1 LCVVS
6 SIFNF
11 KPKDHLMEKS
21 SVKEMEDPSQEDVI
35 SLVNSMFQVSDYNKT
50 EFSLEFKIEDIDFK
64 SKFESLARKLEN
76 MSYVCKLEKMEERG
90 LYVIIQKFS
99 QKKQRKWMSTS
110 WTPRI
115 LFVIVIS
122 FVMIDGYY
130 RTSGTNSIVEI
141 GDPLEMAA
149 IYTLSLLGILGVH
162 ELGHIIAAKIHGLKT
177 TWPYFIPGLPIIG
190 IPTFGAFIQSKGLTI
205 NREILFDVAIA
216 GPIAGLAI
224 AVIVSIYGAYTAPV
238 LDSEIA
244 AGLFEGSKLIEWDLG
259 EPLLMTASLALFGK
273 GGAGHEVIMTPI
285 MFAAWIGF
293 LITFLNLLPAWQLD
307 GGHMARTLFGA
318 KLHKYATYGSMAI
331 LVLLNYW
338 LMALL
343 ILFMSSRNPSAT
355 PLDDISPLS
364 KNRKLAYLGIIVL
377 AILCAPLPSGF
388 LSGLLP

>member
-1 LCVVS
+1 
-6 SIFNF
+6 
-11 KPKDHLMEKS
+11 MEKYRL
-21 SVKEMEDPSQEDVI
+21 KEMEDPSQEDII
-35 SLVNSMFQVSDYNKT
+35 SLVNSIFQVSDYNKT

-64 SKFESLARKLEN
+64 SKFEGLARKLED

-90 LYVIIQKFS
+90 LHVIIQKFS
-99 QKKQRKWMSTS
+99 PKKQRKWMSTA

-115 LFVIVIS
+115 LFAIVIS

-141 GDPLEMAA
+141 GDPLEMAGV
-149 IYTLSLLGILGVH
+149 YTLSLLGILGVH

-224 AVIVSIYGAYTAPV
+224 AVIVSMYGAYTAPV

-244 AGLFEGSKLIEWDLG
+244 AGLFEESRLIEWNQG

-273 GGAGHEVIMTPI
+273 GGAGHEVIMTPV

-307 GGHMARTLFGA
+307 GGHMARTLLGA

-343 ILFMSSRNPSAT
+343 ILFMSSRNPGAT
-355 PLDDISPLS
+355 PLDDVSPLS
-364 KNRKLAYLGIIVL
+364 KNRKLAYLGIIIL
-377 AILCAPLPSGF
+377 AILCAPIPSGF

>member
-1 LCVVS
+1 MILV

-11 KPKDHLMEKS
+11 KPESHLMERFSLK
-21 SVKEMEDPSQEDVI
+21 KMEENAQEGII
-35 SLVNSMFQVSDYNKT
+35 SLVNSIFEVSDFTKA
-50 EFSLEFKIEDIDFK
+50 EFSLEFKIEDLEFK
-64 SKFESLARKLEN
+64 SKFVDLARKLEN
-76 MSYVCKLEKMEERG
+76 MSYVCKLEEINGAK
-90 LYVIIQKFS
+90 VIIIQKFAV
-99 QKKQRKWMSTS
+99 KKQRKWLSNT

-130 RTSGTNSIVEI
+130 RTYGTNSIVEI
-141 GDPLEMAA
+141 GDPLQMAG

-162 ELGHIIAAKIHGLKT
+162 ELGHIVAAKAHKLKT
-177 TWPYFIPGLPIIG
+177 TWPYFIPGLPILG

-216 GPIAGLAI
+216 GPIAGLVI

-238 LDSEIA
+238 IEQAVA
-244 AGLFEGSKLIEWDLG
+244 AELFAESRLMEWSQG
-259 EPLLMTASLALFGK
+259 EPLLMSASLAMFGK
-273 GGAGHEVIMTPI
+273 GGAGYQVIMTPI

-307 GGHMARTLFGA
+307 GGHMARTLLGQ
-318 KLHKYATYGSMAI
+318 KMHRYATYGSMAI

-338 LMALL
+338 LMAIL
-343 ILFMSSRNPSAT
+343 ILIMSSRSPSAS

-364 KNRKLAYLGIIVL
+364 RNRKFAYIGIVVL
-377 AILCAPLPSGF
+377 AVLCAPLPSGF
-388 LSGLLP
+388 WSSILP

>member
-1 LCVVS
+1 MICI

-11 KPKDHLMEKS
+11 KPESHLMERFSLK
-21 SVKEMEDPSQEDVI
+21 KMEENAQEGII
-35 SLVNSMFQVSDYNKT
+35 SLVNSIFEVSDFTKA
-50 EFSLEFKIEDIDFK
+50 EFSLEFKIEDLEFK
-64 SKFESLARKLEN
+64 SKFVDLARKLEN
-76 MSYVCKLEKMEERG
+76 MSYVCKLQEINGAK
-90 LYVIIQKFS
+90 VIIIQKFAV
-99 QKKQRKWMSTS
+99 KKQRKWLSNT

-141 GDPLEMAA
+141 GDPLEIAG

-162 ELGHIIAAKIHGLKT
+162 ELGHIVAAKAHKLKT
-177 TWPYFIPGLPIIG
+177 TWPYFIPGLPILG

-216 GPIAGLAI
+216 GPIAGLVI

-238 LDSEIA
+238 IEQAVA
-244 AGLFEGSKLIEWDLG
+244 AELFAEDRLMEWSQG
-259 EPLLMTASLALFGK
+259 EPLLMSASLAMFGK
-273 GGAGHEVIMTPI
+273 GGAGYQVIMTPI

-307 GGHMARTLFGA
+307 GGHMARTLLGQ
-318 KLHKYATYGSMAI
+318 KMHRYATYGSMAI

-338 LMALL
+338 LMAIL
-343 ILFMSSRNPSAT
+343 ILIMSSRSPSAS

-364 KNRKLAYLGIIVL
+364 RNRKFAYIGIVVL
-377 AILCAPLPSGF
+377 AVLCAPLPSGF
-388 LSGLLP
+388 WSSILP

>member
-1 LCVVS
+1 MIRI

-11 KPKDHLMEKS
+11 KPESHLMERFSLK
-21 SVKEMEDPSQEDVI
+21 KMEENAQEGII
-35 SLVNSMFQVSDYNKT
+35 SLVNSIFEVSDFTKA
-50 EFSLEFKIEDIDFK
+50 EFSLEFKIEDLEFK
-64 SKFESLARKLEN
+64 SKFVDLARKLEN
-76 MSYVCKLEKMEERG
+76 MSYVCKLQEIEGAKFI
-90 LYVIIQKFS
+90 IIQKFAV
-99 QKKQRKWMSTS
+99 KKQRKWLSNT

-130 RTSGTNSIVEI
+130 RTYGTNSIVEI
-141 GDPLEMAA
+141 GDPLEIAG

-162 ELGHIIAAKIHGLKT
+162 ELGHIVAAKAHKLKT
-177 TWPYFIPGLPIIG
+177 TWPYFIPGLPILG

-216 GPIAGLAI
+216 GPIAGLVI

-238 LDSEIA
+238 IEQAVA
-244 AGLFEGSKLIEWDLG
+244 AELFAENRLMEWSQG
-259 EPLLMTASLALFGK
+259 EPLLMSASLAMFGK
-273 GGAGHEVIMTPI
+273 GGAGYQVIMTPI

-307 GGHMARTLFGA
+307 GGHMARTLLGQ
-318 KLHKYATYGSMAI
+318 KMHRYATYGSMLV

-338 LMALL
+338 LMAIL
-343 ILFMSSRNPSAT
+343 ILIMSSRSPSAS

-364 KNRKLAYLGIIVL
+364 RNRKFAYIGIVVL
-377 AILCAPLPSGF
+377 AVLCAPLPSGF
-388 LSGLLP
+388 WSSILP

>member
-1 LCVVS
+1 
-6 SIFNF
+6 
-11 KPKDHLMEKS
+11 MEKS
-21 SVKEMEDPSQEDVI
+21 SIKQMEDPSQEDII
-35 SLVNSMFQVSDYNKT
+35 SLVNSIFQVSDFTKT
-50 EFSLEFKIEDIDFK
+50 EFSLEFKIEDMDFK
-64 SKFESLARKLEN
+64 SKFEGLARKLED
-76 MSYVCKLEKMEERG
+76 MRYVCKLEKMEEGG
-90 LYVIIQKFS
+90 LYVIIQKFTP
-99 QKKQRKWMSTS
+99 KKQRKWMSTS

-122 FVMIDGYY
+122 FVMVDGYY

-149 IYTLSLLGILGVH
+149 VYTLSLLGILGIH
-162 ELGHIIAAKIHGLKT
+162 ELGHIIAAKAHGLKT

-216 GPIAGLAI
+216 GPIAGLVIAI
-224 AVIVSIYGAYTAPV
+224 IVSIYGAYTAPI
-238 LDSEIA
+238 LAPDIA
-244 AGLFEGSKLIEWDLG
+244 AGLFEESKLIEWNQG

-273 GGAGHEVIMTPI
+273 GGAGHEVIMTPV

-307 GGHMARTLFGA
+307 GGHMARTLLGV

-343 ILFMSSRNPSAT
+343 ILFMSSRNPSAS
-355 PLDDISPLS
+355 PLDDVSPLS
-364 KNRKLAYLGIIVL
+364 RNRKLAYLGIIGL
-377 AILCAPLPSGF
+377 AVLCAPLPTGFWSGI
-388 LSGLLP
+388 LP

>member
-1 LCVVS
+1 MILV

-11 KPKDHLMEKS
+11 KPESHLMERFSLK
-21 SVKEMEDPSQEDVI
+21 KMEENAQEGII
-35 SLVNSMFQVSDYNKT
+35 SLVNSIFEVSDFTKA
-50 EFSLEFKIEDIDFK
+50 EFSLEFKIEDLEFK
-64 SKFESLARKLEN
+64 SKFVDLARKLEN
-76 MSYVCKLEKMEERG
+76 MSYVCKLQEINGAK
-90 LYVIIQKFS
+90 VIIIQKFAV
-99 QKKQRKWMSTS
+99 KKQRKWLSNT

-141 GDPLEMAA
+141 GDPLEIAG

-162 ELGHIIAAKIHGLKT
+162 ELGHIVAAKAHKLKT
-177 TWPYFIPGLPIIG
+177 TWPYFIPGLPILG

-216 GPIAGLAI
+216 GPIAGLVI

-238 LDSEIA
+238 IEQAVA
-244 AGLFEGSKLIEWDLG
+244 AELFAESRLMEWGMG
-259 EPLLMTASLALFGK
+259 EPLLMSASLAMFGK
-273 GGAGHEVIMTPI
+273 GGAGYQVIMTPI

-307 GGHMARTLFGA
+307 GGHMARTLLGQ
-318 KLHKYATYGSMAI
+318 KMHRYATYGSMAI

-338 LMALL
+338 LMAIL
-343 ILFMSSRNPSAT
+343 ILIMSSRSPSAS

-364 KNRKLAYLGIIVL
+364 RNRKFAYIGIVVL
-377 AILCAPLPSGF
+377 AVLCAPLPSGF
-388 LSGLLP
+388 WSSILP

>member
-1 LCVVS
+1 
-6 SIFNF
+6 
-11 KPKDHLMEKS
+11 MEKS
-21 SVKEMEDPSQEDVI
+21 SLKEMEDPSQEDVI

-99 QKKQRKWMSTS
+99 PKKQRKWMSTA

-115 LFVIVIS
+115 LFAIVIS

-273 GGAGHEVIMTPI
+273 GGAGHEVIMTPV

-343 ILFMSSRNPSAT
+343 ILFMSSRNPGAT